1 MSKISVELPVK
12 LEELCQFTFNFNN
25 LIKIIDYLHQSNL
38 SLQQNLKDIDKRLIC
53 MEELKSDVED
63 LKIKT
68 INIEKTNENLNRSFS
83 NLQENILKYDSRISE
98 IHNKANDIETKVKKL
113 EIMQNDQIQNLNH
126 LNKVVEENTNNI
138 NQINDKLNN
147 NNDNLTKITE
157 KINEN
162 EKKNNQQFENIDKNI
177 KEINSNNE
185 LNKKE
190 IETINNDIG
199 EINSTIKNIINNV
212 EKKNS
217 DMNNRILNI
226 INDIADINNNIL
238 NIYSYNSNNNIK
250 SNNKPEK
257 EINENIINNI
267 NKDMNNSNL
276 FKIAM
281 DEIEEEKNKLNKLK
295 EDYEINKEKQK
306 KENNFY
312 KKSINDIIEEFNNLK
327 KEVEENTD
335 NIENIQN
342 NYINYINIK
351 NEGIDN
357 NNKNEKGEKT
367 NKSKEIDLNALN
379 IYLKKYVTLDL
390 FKKLNDNVRILT
402 SAINSKPGREEIETQ
417 LKKFNVRLENIEMI
431 QQGQTHG
438 PKTRINLGL
447 VNAPI
452 NRVDSS
458 NISNSEE
465 INQLNEIDY
474 ITKKIEKKISG
485 NIANIIN
492 KDIKNI
498 DFSLN
503 PKINELII
511 NNKKNCEDIDKNNK
525 TIIDIRNI
533 LITNPSQNDFIKIK
547 NDIENLEEDCKV
559 NKIKII
565 DLIKNIEGTEEDCG
579 DDKENILTGTV
590 KDKINFLNKF
600 CQNLNVKLSSFENKN
615 KSINKEIKDEIKQN
629 LKNET
634 IKIMQQFKLR
644 LESFTHKFEH
654 ELKNKID
661 QIGLTD
667 FETKMN
673 NKFNIDLKEK
683 LDKNELKKN
692 NNMIK
697 RKIDNLE
704 TKISKTLVDTIID
717 LQMDEQPLII
727 KNNANGIDI
736 CASCNQYMQKNT
748 IYQSGSSEYVPGK
761 VNKINR
767 VKNMNRSLI
776 NFTQPSNNKLTINN
790 DRKTSLNL
798 SIGQNK
804 LPDIIPSLYQK

>member
-185 LNKKE
+185 LNK
-190 IETINNDIG
+190 
-199 EINSTIKNIINNV
+199 
-212 EKKNS
+212 
-217 DMNNRILNI
+217 
-226 INDIADINNNIL
+226 
-238 NIYSYNSNNNIK
+238 
-250 SNNKPEK
+250 
-257 EINENIINNI
+257 
-267 NKDMNNSNL
+267 
-276 FKIAM
+276 
-281 DEIEEEKNKLNKLK
+281 
-295 EDYEINKEKQK
+295 EKQK

-474 ITKKIEKKISG
+474 ITKKI
-485 NIANIIN
+485 
-492 KDIKNI
+492 
-498 DFSLN
+498 
-503 PKINELII
+503 
-511 NNKKNCEDIDKNNK
+511 
-525 TIIDIRNI
+525 
-533 LITNPSQNDFIKIK
+533 
-547 NDIENLEEDCKV
+547 
-559 NKIKII
+559 
-565 DLIKNIEGTEEDCG
+565 
-579 DDKENILTGTV
+579 
-590 KDKINFLNKF
+590 
-600 CQNLNVKLSSFENKN
+600 
-615 KSINKEIKDEIKQN
+615 
-629 LKNET
+629 
-634 IKIMQQFKLR
+634 
-644 LESFTHKFEH
+644 
-654 ELKNKID
+654 
-661 QIGLTD
+661 
-667 FETKMN
+667 
-673 NKFNIDLKEK
+673 
-683 LDKNELKKN
+683 
-692 NNMIK
+692 
-697 RKIDNLE
+697 
-704 TKISKTLVDTIID
+704 
-717 LQMDEQPLII
+717 
-727 KNNANGIDI
+727 
-736 CASCNQYMQKNT
+736 
-748 IYQSGSSEYVPGK
+748 
-761 VNKINR
+761 
-767 VKNMNRSLI
+767 
-776 NFTQPSNNKLTINN
+776 
-790 DRKTSLNL
+790 
-798 SIGQNK
+798 
-804 LPDIIPSLYQK
+804 